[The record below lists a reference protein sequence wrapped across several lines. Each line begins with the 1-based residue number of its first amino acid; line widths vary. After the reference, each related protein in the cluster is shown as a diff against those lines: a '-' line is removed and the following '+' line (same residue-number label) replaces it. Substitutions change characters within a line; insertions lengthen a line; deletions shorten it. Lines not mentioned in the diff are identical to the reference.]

1 MSLLTR
7 PIAVYLPLGRT
18 VATAA
23 LMGATVL
30 ASPLTPARAN
40 PASSPVQL
48 AQNAPQ
54 KTLAATQATSDK
66 ADTVEARITSLHA
79 ELKITPAEDAKWNG
93 VAQAMREN
101 VANLE
106 KLVAEKRTQAPQNM
120 TALDDLTTY
129 QKFAQA
135 HVDGLKNLTS
145 AFTSLY
151 DAMPPAQKTNADQVF
166 RNFWRENSRS
176 HGQQG

>member
-1 MSLLTR
+1 MSTLTH
-7 PIAVYLPLGRT
+7 PIAVYFSFARI
-18 VATAA
+18 VAIEA
-23 LMGATVL
+23 LMGSTFL
-30 ASPLTPARAN
+30 ASPLTPVRAN
-40 PASSPVQL
+40 PANPPLQL

-54 KTLAATQATSDK
+54 KTLAVTQATSDK
-66 ADTVEARITSLHA
+66 ANTVEARITSLHA
-79 ELKITPAEDAKWNG
+79 ELKITPEEDAMWNG

-101 VANLE
+101 VADIE

-151 DAMPPAQKTNADQVF
+151 DAMPAAQKTNADQVF
-166 RNFWRENSRS
+166 RNFWRANTRS

>member
-1 MSLLTR
+1 MSTLTR
-7 PIAVYLPLGRT
+7 PIAVHFPLGRT
-18 VATAA
+18 GAIAA
-23 LMGATVL
+23 LMGATFL
-30 ASPLTPARAN
+30 ASPLSPARAN
-40 PASSPVQL
+40 SASPPLQL

-54 KTLAATQATSDK
+54 KTLAATQATSDR

-79 ELKITPAEDAKWNG
+79 ELKITPAEDAMWND

-151 DAMPPAQKTNADQVF
+151 DAMPAAQKTNADEVF
-166 RNFWRENSRS
+166 RNFWRENTRS